1 MCGAALP
8 PFLRYIDRHPSRCNT
23 VTNCEDKRLYERIW
37 VVSFRKLITSA
48 LQGKDMPRP
57 SDTEQDI
64 NEAWRTFFMGDDPG
78 FHRQRRRYQLLPSN
92 PRCKVCQSPFGG
104 AGGLVMR
111 VTGRTRSKLNPNMC
125 NICERFAEH
134 HPGGAEVPLTML
146 FADIRGSTTLAET
159 LGTKRFSALIA
170 RFYDAVTEELIKAD
184 AMIDRLI
191 GDEVV
196 ALFLPVLAGQEHAKA
211 ALAGA
216 RAILKAT
223 GHENSGGPW
232 VPVGAGIHTGNAFVG
247 SVGSAGVSDIT
258 ALGDDVNLT
267 ARLAS
272 LASAGE
278 ILMTEAARAAS
289 GLPTDGLEQRRLELK
304 GRSTPVDVWVM
315 HIGVHSVPTVSSTKT
330 AAD

>member
-1 MCGAALP
+1 
-8 PFLRYIDRHPSRCNT
+8 
-23 VTNCEDKRLYERIW
+23 
-37 VVSFRKLITSA
+37 
-48 LQGKDMPRP
+48 
-57 SDTEQDI
+57 
-64 NEAWRTFFMGDDPG
+64 
-78 FHRQRRRYQLLPSN
+78 
-92 PRCKVCQSPFGG
+92 
-104 AGGLVMR
+104 MR

-125 NICERFAEH
+125 NMCERYAEQ

-196 ALFLPVLAGQEHAKA
+196 ALFLPVLADQEHAKA

-216 RAILKAT
+216 IAILKAT

-232 VPVGAGIHTGNAFVG
+232 VPVGAGIHTGIAFVG
-247 SVGSAGVSDIT
+247 SVGSPGVNDIT

-278 ILMTEAARAAS
+278 ILMTEAARVAS
-289 GLPTDGLEQRRLELK
+289 GLPTDGLEPRHLELK
-304 GRSTPVDVWVM
+304 GRSAPVDVWVM
-315 HIGVHSVPTVSSTKT
+315 RVGVNT
-330 AAD
+330 ALAPSGTSIAAG